1 LFTSRVALVSDRV
14 FLLILHRTANS
25 SPELGQGTNP
35 ALSLASHSPS
45 WLQWFLFGKVIVPS
59 DQPLM
64 TEEEARSLLQKA
76 LPTTRQ
82 ATPSNSMDLS
92 IYLLSSALGGIGASA
107 FAHIHSMLR
116 TIPNAKLVRRLSST
130 HFLSGGS
137 SPHSSSLPVDHVAA
151 LYGAMAAEGNEGPRP
166 LVFHVLWYRISYSYG
181 FDDQVL
187 ANTMGCLGL
196 HAKIESQLSVRQQE
210 LGLPGPCDLKD
221 DVERIIEQI
230 AKGELGP
237 LSLFCTE
244 SIPAKEQEASA
255 AHPLLDDSSI
265 DAISVAL
272 HETVLFMKSVI
283 NNWLSRLVGQGADL
297 VPTVYVTGDSAAKL
311 LCKVLKKEC
320 AVSQKAA
327 HVVAVARAR
336 EDRSFNAP
344 RANEL
349 ANSVIRSERPYLNL
363 DPGTR
368 KSMFCNRIKKKQSA
382 MYPAIVFVAD
392 LVELGIAKLLND
404 EVTQAVAKSDSN
416 SPVQLPDDVDD
427 ALGNEMEASSK
438 LWDEAVAAGAET
450 MVDVI
455 DVDAMM
461 EVDRSTQ
468 ATLVDVDVLVEADR
482 STQAPLANRK
492 RSPAQTFQASPKKS
506 GQKIRIFSRD
516 SVVFESVD
524 GEVLV
529 DQSSPEQYVNR
540 RMCKRFDY
548 YDGKLYYGTVKSV
561 RKKPALNGIHKVYLF
576 YIVYD
581 DKDSEEMLPH
591 QLAEAFELYKAKH
604 LDPEEGDVLEDSAC
618 IGLDTNGET
627 GA

>member
-14 FLLILHRTANS
+14 FLLILHRTANGS
-25 SPELGQGTNP
+25 SELGKGTNP

-45 WLQWFLFGKVIVPS
+45 WLQRFLFGKVIVKS
-59 DQPLM
+59 DQPLV

-76 LPTTRQ
+76 LLTTRQ
-82 ATPSNSMDLS
+82 ATSNNSQDLS
-92 IYLLSSALGGIGASA
+92 IYLLSSALGGVGASA
-107 FAHIHSMLR
+107 FAHMRSMLQI
-116 TIPNAKLVRRLSST
+116 IPNAKLVRRLSST

-137 SPHSSSLPVDHVAA
+137 SPHSSSLPVDYVAA
-151 LYGAMAAEGNEGPRP
+151 SYGAMAAEGNKGPRP

-181 FDDQVL
+181 FNDQVS

-237 LSLFCTE
+237 LSLFRIE

-283 NNWLSRLVGQGADL
+283 NDWLSRLVGQGVDL
-297 VPTVYVTGDSAAKL
+297 VPTVYITGDSAAKL
-311 LCKVLKKEC
+311 LCEVLKKEC

-327 HVVAVARAR
+327 HVVAAARAH

-344 RANEL
+344 RANKL
-349 ANSVIRSERPYLNL
+349 ANSVIQSEHPYLNL

-368 KSMFCNRIKKKQSA
+368 KSVFCNRIKKKQSA
-382 MYPAIVFVAD
+382 MYPEIVLETQ

-404 EVTQAVAKSDSN
+404 EVTKAVAASDNN
-416 SPVQLPDDVDD
+416 SPVPLPDDVDNP
-427 ALGNEMEASSK
+427 LGNEAEAASK
-438 LWDEAVAAGAET
+438 LRDEAVAAGAET

-468 ATLVDVDVLVEADR
+468 ARLVDVDAVVEVDG
-482 STQAPLANRK
+482 STHIPLATRK
-492 RSPAQTFQASPKKS
+492 RSPEKTWCNSHKKS

-516 SVVFESVD
+516 SAVFESVD

-540 RMCKRFDY
+540 RMCKRFDD
-548 YDGKLYYGTVKSV
+548 YDGKLYYGTVQAVK
-561 RKKPALNGIHKVYLF
+561 KKPAPKGIHNVYLF
-576 YIVYD
+576 SIVYD
-581 DKDSEEMLPH
+581 DDDDEEMLPH
-591 QLAEAFELYKAKH
+591 QLAEAFELYKAMH
-604 LDPEEGDVLEDSAC
+604 LDPEEGDVLEDAM
-618 IGLDTNGET
+618 
-627 GA
+627 